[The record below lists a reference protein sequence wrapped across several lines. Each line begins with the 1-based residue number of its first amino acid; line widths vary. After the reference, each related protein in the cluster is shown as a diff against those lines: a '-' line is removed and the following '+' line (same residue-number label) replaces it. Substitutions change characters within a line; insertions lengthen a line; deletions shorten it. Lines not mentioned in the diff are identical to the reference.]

1 MKIIGIDY
9 SLTSP
14 AITIYNGNDKW
25 NYNFGTCTHFC
36 LANNERQR
44 SKWAEI
50 RSVKTEIYPVW
61 DNDLQ
66 RYHGLANW
74 VINCCITAISPE
86 RPKAYIED
94 YAYAAT
100 GRVFHIAEN
109 MAILKDT
116 LTKWGIKY
124 EMIAPTVI
132 KKYATGKGNANKEK
146 MYDAFTDETNRKLLD
161 EFGIK
166 LNNPITDIVDSYYIA
181 KYGHTHGNNT

>member
-14 AITIYNGNDKW
+14 AITLYNGNDKW
-25 NYNFGTCTHFC
+25 NYNSGSCTHFC
-36 LANNERQR
+36 LASNERQR

-50 RSVKTEIYPVW
+50 RSIRTDIYPAW
-61 DNDLQ
+61 ETDLQ

-100 GRVFHIAEN
+100 GRVFNIAEN

-132 KKYATGKGNANKEK
+132 KKYATTKGNANKEK
-146 MYDAFTDETNRKLLD
+146 IY
-161 EFGIK
+161 
-166 LNNPITDIVDSYYIA
+166 
-181 KYGHTHGNNT
+181 

>member
-14 AITIYNGNDKW
+14 AITLYNGNDNW
-25 NYNFGTCTHFC
+25 NYSSGSCTHFC
-36 LANNERQR
+36 LASNERQR

-50 RSVKTEIYPVW
+50 RSVKTDIYPVW
-61 DNDLQ
+61 ETDLQ
-66 RYHGLANW
+66 RYHG
-74 VINCCITAISPE
+74 
-86 RPKAYIED
+86 
-94 YAYAAT
+94 
-100 GRVFHIAEN
+100 GRVFNIAEN

-132 KKYATGKGNANKEK
+132 KKYATTKGNANKEK

-161 EFGIK
+161 EFNIK

-181 KYGHTHGNNT
+181 KYGHAYGNNT